1 MSSRGWG
8 SGTWIVFLL
17 FLGTLLLL
25 LLLSRSVVS
34 NPATL
39 WTVALLAPLSMEFPK
54 QEYWEWVVISSS
66 RGSS

>member
-17 FLGTLLLL
+17 FLGTLLL